1 MVPEWQGHAGLGSM
15 QQCRWLAFYIY
26 RSVGSALGRDAL
38 MEARELSCG
47 MLGEMPLGR
56 TGSLHSPLDLGDS
69 SMGSPGCPHG
79 WEDYPVTFL

>member
-1 MVPEWQGHAGLGSM
+1 MLALAARSSVGG
-15 QQCRWLAFYIY
+15 LAFYIY

-38 MEARELSCG
+38 MEAWELSCG

-56 TGSLHSPLDLGDS
+56 PGSLLSPLDLVGS
-69 SMGSPGCPHG
+69 AMGSPGCPHG